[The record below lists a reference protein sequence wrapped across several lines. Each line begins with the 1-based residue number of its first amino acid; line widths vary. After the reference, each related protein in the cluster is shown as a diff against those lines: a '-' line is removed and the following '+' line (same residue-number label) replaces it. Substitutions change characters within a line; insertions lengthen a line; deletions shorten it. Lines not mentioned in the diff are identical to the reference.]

1 MTNPEE
7 SGLER
12 DFCAGQLS
20 LRDLAAIYGIT
31 EGAIRKRAKKHG
43 WVRGG
48 KKGTQKGTQVRK
60 NGTQKK
66 EVRTTKKP
74 ASSDNSKTPSRRE
87 SGAPENTKP
96 ESKPRRVVTNHPPFG
111 PGNQAALKHGGYAR
125 RLLLS
130 DEVTEDA
137 KALTL
142 NDELFRLRAS
152 NLVAAE
158 NIGRWISQL
167 EDAEKDEV
175 KILLEKIRAA
185 ENAMMRNTVRIE
197 SIEGTTATIQKIFAD
212 TNYRVIAAEKVGLEV
227 DRLKLELGDPNN
239 DASGGLDDFYADN
252 SKAITE
258 PGTEAVLDNQGEE

>member
-43 WVRGG
+43 WVRGE
-48 KKGTQKGTQVRK
+48 KKSTQKGTQVRK
-60 NGTQKK
+60 DGTQKK
-66 EVRTTKKP
+66 EVRTTKNP

-87 SGAPENTKP
+87 SDAPENTKP
-96 ESKPRRVVTNHPPFG
+96 IRGSRTAPPVNAFQ
-111 PGNQAALKHGGYAR
+111 PGNQTALKHGGYAR

-197 SIEGTTATIQKIFAD
+197 SIEHTLVVMDKGRAD
-212 TNYRVIAAEKVGLEV
+212 TTYREATTEKVELEV
-227 DRLKLELGDPNN
+227 GKLKLQLGKSTPDDPGGIPSNPTTDEAA
-239 DASGGLDDFYADN
+239 DAYRRLMG
-252 SKAITE
+252 
-258 PGTEAVLDNQGEE
+258 